1 MNLPDWILNNHQ
13 TILLVFVVS
22 ILVYLGYVI
31 WKSSGNTTKMIEAFS
46 TTPQELSDL
55 LDKIKVG
62 VYDNESVWNNKF
74 YNYQAKYK
82 TDKPLSFWLP
92 LLTSATNLPSG
103 LKILGTCVS
112 ENTLYNSPTDTTM
125 LVKGDVK
132 APNGANEVFMFPHN
146 QLTKPQLDS
155 KGNPVSRYVLKGI
168 KEMSQVDIRIREL
181 VNYLTELKGTYE
193 NIKIDINE
201 IKNQVVANTK
211 FDVIGYDPESYFK
224 SANYT
229 VKIQPGQ
236 TIKLPVGEYQSLRVP
251 VGCSGT
257 LEFDKGH
264 TETFSYPYKGVLDP
278 NDPTKY
284 KGDSSNPA
292 NPDAKLTYKDVNERG
307 ADIQR
312 WMITGN
318 YGLGF
323 RRGNI
328 GYIFHTGR
336 SKFGSE
342 TFSYSTSLNYGV
354 GDMGSEGNTPGLYEH
369 GKADLVDYFAKF
381 YSDDYPEFKQ
391 KEVLPTPDISSSRTG
406 DVANT
411 NAVYQGSTKVYLGQV
426 DPSWS
431 SKYPNNY
438 FILDKPFSIIR
449 TWGKRF
455 RQDDASGGCD
465 AKFAKNVK
473 VIESPHLIEL
483 TTKIEGLKEIADALN
498 TINTRKTAFM
508 TENNWYAPRT
518 TGLAEIQKDDID
530 NGFKVKQ
537 LYMDMAFRMHTM
549 RKSARSD
556 GTYCPF
562 GKPSASQCSTAS
574 GSKCNCCDIDNDKW
588 VSLIGG
594 GDKYL
599 GPLKT
604 ATIKFDTPATQLPY
618 YKKYLSLYS
627 NITLYMENEIAA
639 AYRQLALLLDFKTL
653 INNSGLEPFP
663 LRILRPVAPAGY
675 VSLGDVIFNHLDPG
689 YTAKLPIIERFGC
702 VPQQCVR
709 EMRDWLAT
717 DRVYEYSR
725 GGKYLAIYKNPYLQ
739 TFRATIAAGVL
750 PPGKVAKVVACVEK
764 CQLVDEL
771 LTADKCARKFYNSN
785 KAVVEST
792 NLDNDN
798 VVLSRESEIYQD
810 NIRRREDKI
819 TELQAVARQ
828 LKVQDDKAEIVNREF
843 NTNKLQ
849 NLIGKQ
855 QANIAHLGQK
865 LQDQEGQI
873 DINLKFDYAKFM
885 ELIYKLPDTVPA
897 DVKKKIIDIIDTRA
911 GQKLEALPDDI
922 VNAVLAECPT
932 PETQGLVRKSLVESG
947 CYGCANLQ

>member
-13 TILLVFVVS
+13 TILLVFVIS
-22 ILVYLGYVI
+22 ILVYLAYVI
-31 WKSSGNTTKMIEAFS
+31 WKSGGNTSEMIEAFS
-46 TTPQELSDL
+46 TTPHELSDL

-62 VYDNESVWNNKF
+62 VYDNESTWNNKF

-82 TDKPLSFWLP
+82 TDKPISFWLP
-92 LLTSATNLPSG
+92 LLTSATNLPNG

-112 ENTLYNSPTDTTM
+112 ENILYDSPADTTM

-132 APNGANEVFMFPHN
+132 APNGANEVFIFPHN
-146 QLTKPQLDS
+146 QLTSPQLDS
-155 KGNPVSRYVLKGI
+155 KGNSVSRFVLKGI
-168 KEMSQVDIRIREL
+168 KEIQQVDARIRDLE
-181 VNYLTELKGTYE
+181 NYLTELKGTYE
-193 NIKIDINE
+193 NIKTDINE
-201 IKNQVVANTK
+201 IKNEVVAYTK
-211 FDVIGYDPESYFK
+211 FDVIGYGPESYFK

-229 VKIQPGQ
+229 GKILPGQ

-257 LEFDKGH
+257 LEFNEGH
-264 TETFSYPYKGVLDP
+264 TETFSYPYRGIIDP
-278 NDPTKY
+278 NNPTKY
-284 KGDSSNPA
+284 KGESSDPA
-292 NPDAKLTYKDVNERG
+292 KPDAKLTYTDVNEPG

-328 GYIFHTGR
+328 SYIFHTDS

-381 YSDDYPEFKQ
+381 YSDDHPEFKQ
-391 KEVLPTPDISSSRTG
+391 KEILPTPNVSSSRTG
-406 DVANT
+406 KAANT
-411 NAVYQGSTKVYLGQV
+411 NKDYQGSTKVYIGQV
-426 DPSWS
+426 DKNWS

-438 FILDKPFSIIR
+438 FVLDKPFSLIR

-455 RQDDASGGCD
+455 RQDDPSGGCGEMY
-465 AKFAKNVK
+465 AKDVK

-483 TTKIEGLKEIADALN
+483 TSKIEGLKQVAEALKELN
-498 TINTRKTAFM
+498 DRKTQFM
-508 TENNWYAPRT
+508 TENDWYAPKT
-518 TGLAEIQKDDID
+518 TGLAKIDDDSIA

-562 GKPSASQCSTAS
+562 GKASSSQCTS
-574 GSKCNCCDIDNDKW
+574 GVRCNCCDIDNDKW

-604 ATIKFDTPATQLPY
+604 ATIKFDPQATQLPY

-627 NITLYMENEIAA
+627 NITIYIEDEIAA
-639 AYRQLALLLDFKTL
+639 ANKQLAQLLDFKTL
-653 INNSGLEPFP
+653 INNSGLTPFP
-663 LRILRPVAPAGY
+663 LRILRPIAPTGY
-675 VSLGDVIFNHLDPG
+675 VSLGDIIFNHLDPG
-689 YTAKLPIIERFGC
+689 YTAKLPIIDRFGC

-725 GGKYLAIYKNPYLQ
+725 GGKYLAIYRNPYLQ
-739 TFRATIAAGVL
+739 TFRATTAAGVL

-785 KAVVEST
+785 KSVIEST

-828 LKVQDDKAEIVNREF
+828 LKVQDDKADIVNREF
-843 NTNKLQ
+843 NRNKLQ
-849 NLIGKQ
+849 NIIGKQ

-885 ELIYKLPDTVPA
+885 ELIYKLPDTIPA
-897 DVKKKIIDIIDTRA
+897 ETKNKIIDIVDMRA
-911 GQKLEALPDDI
+911 GQKLEALPDDV

-947 CYGCANLQ
+947 CYGCADLQ